1 MQRHSDRPPR
11 ELCPV
16 IVPKVLR
23 RVLNAIRV
31 TSARAVL
38 QTVVVV
44 SRPSQPAKSA
54 FESSDADRS
63 LGVAGLDASQKSN
76 DAGRVIALLRTPHH
90 RPRRRRPKP
99 PDKLPPSHPSTLALI
114 GEAESQRRFRGNRGF
129 YRRLLSVA
137 LLHCVRPDYVQVFGR
152 RNAKPIRALGR
163 PASEKRQG
171 TKSRW
176 VGHWRC
182 RGLYGELSGA
192 SGSKRT
198 RRSGPTHGFDPRR
211 GCRCGAERADRRFV
225 DRNGAGGAGRSD
237 GPTQAGAMPVEIR
250 REWLVS
256 LRFRIGNDGIMR
268 CRS

>member
-1 MQRHSDRPPR
+1 MAMQ
-11 ELCPV
+11 
-16 IVPKVLR
+16 
-23 RVLNAIRV
+23 
-31 TSARAVL
+31 AVL
-38 QTVVVV
+38 DGVGIAVEQLAYVG
-44 SRPSQPAKSA
+44 
-54 FESSDADRS
+54 DA
-63 LGVAGLDASQKSN
+63 LA
-76 DAGRVIALLRTPHH
+76 AGRLVAPFPIVAHKSESWFLEYRPVRREEPSWWLSATGLL
-90 RPRRRRPKP
+90 
-99 PDKLPPSHPSTLALI
+99 
-114 GEAESQRRFRGNRGF
+114 GEAATTTLRGSR
-129 YRRLLSVA
+129 VA
-137 LLHCVRPDYVQVFGR
+137 ELFGGTEAQAETAATLIPVAAVVQVFGR